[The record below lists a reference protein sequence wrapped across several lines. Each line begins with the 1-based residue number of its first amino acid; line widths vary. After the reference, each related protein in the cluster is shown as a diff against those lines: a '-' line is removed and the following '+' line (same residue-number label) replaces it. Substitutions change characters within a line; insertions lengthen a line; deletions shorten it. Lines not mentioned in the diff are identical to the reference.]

1 MPCGN
6 GQTLLSKRKHGVC
19 VPRFSFL
26 SGVLVALCCLEAWGS
41 GPPGDGGGS
50 CSPCPVNCSCAP
62 AGPQPQSC
70 VVNCSNIGLE
80 RAPAAADIPRATT
93 VLDLSKN
100 HISSLDTSLLERLT
114 GLQELY
120 LQGNRINVLPRGVFC
135 CGPLSILDLSN
146 NLITTIEERI
156 CDNLCN
162 LTQM

>member
-6 GQTLLSKRKHGVC
+6 GQTLSKRKHGVC
-19 VPRFSFL
+19 VPRLSFFSSL
-26 SGVLVALCCLEAWGS
+26 LVALCCLEVWGS
-41 GPPGDGGGS
+41 GPQGDGGGGGGGRS
-50 CSPCPVNCSCAP
+50 CSPCPVNCSCALV
-62 AGPQPQSC
+62 GPQPSC

-80 RAPAAADIPRATT
+80 RAPDIPLATN

-100 HISSLDTSLLERLT
+100 HISSLDTSLLDRLT
-114 GLQELY
+114 GLKELY

-135 CGPLSILDLSN
+135 CGPLSVLDLSN
-146 NLITTIEERI
+146 NQITTIEERI